1 MSVRV
6 FGIKMR
12 NPWTPAHMAAAAVL
26 VLAAVAVQWRAWL
39 DIAQIAFGDEEAS
52 HIILVP
58 FVAVWMAWVRRG
70 RLRAAVPRGN
80 WIGLLILGGGWLL
93 SYIGFYHA
101 TQAYWHG
108 GAVLMAIG
116 AAITVLGTDV
126 LLKFLP
132 AFVVLGFLIPVPGK
146 IRLDLAVPLQTAT
159 AAATA
164 AVLELFGTDVQRA
177 GNLLMVNGVQVAI
190 AEACNGM
197 RMVFALL
204 LVSYGFAFGTP
215 LRQYVRFLILAV
227 SPLSA
232 IACNV
237 IRLIPTVL
245 VYGHMTDA
253 FAEKFH
259 DATGWLMLPVAFLI
273 LLGIIRL
280 LRWALLPVSP
290 FTLAYE

>member
-1 MSVRV
+1 
-6 FGIKMR
+6 MR
-12 NPWTPAHMAAAAVL
+12 NPWTRSHMVAAAAL
-26 VLAAVAVQWRAWL
+26 VLAAMAVQWRAWV
-39 DIAQIAFGDEEAS
+39 DIAQIAMGDEEAS

-58 FVAVWMAWVRRG
+58 FVAIWMVWVRRG
-70 RLRAAVPRGN
+70 RLRSVVPRHN
-80 WIGLLILGGGWLL
+80 WIGPAIMLGGWLM
-93 SYIGFYHA
+93 SYYGFYHA
-101 TQAYWHG
+101 MQAAWHA
-108 GAVLMAIG
+108 GAILMAIG
-116 AAITVLGTDV
+116 AALTILGSDV

-132 AFVVLGFLIPVPGK
+132 AFVVLGFLVPVPGM
-146 IRLDLAVPLQTAT
+146 IRLQLAGPLQTAT
-159 AAATA
+159 AAATEN
-164 AVLELFGTDVQRA
+164 VLELFGADVVRS
-177 GNLLMVNGVQVAI
+177 GNLLMINGVQVAI

-215 LRQYVRFLILAV
+215 LRQYVRFLILAA

-237 IRLIPTVL
+237 VRLIPTVL
-245 VYGHMTDA
+245 VYGHMTDN

-259 DATGWLMLPVAFLI
+259 DATGWVMLPIAFLI